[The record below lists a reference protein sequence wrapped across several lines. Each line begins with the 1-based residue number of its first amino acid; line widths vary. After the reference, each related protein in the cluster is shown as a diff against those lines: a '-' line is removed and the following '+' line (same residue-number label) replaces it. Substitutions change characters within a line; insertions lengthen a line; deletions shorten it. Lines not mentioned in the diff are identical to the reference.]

1 MSKKQLSPKLFA
13 CSQSMIL
20 AEKIAKEYGVPLG
33 KVKTT
38 KFSDGE
44 FQPAFEE
51 SVRGR
56 RVFII
61 GSTFPTAD
69 NLMEMLLML
78 DAAKR
83 ASARHITAVM
93 PYFGWARQDR
103 KDQPRVAIGAKLVAN
118 LLQAAGAT
126 RIMTMDLHADQIQ
139 GFFEKPVDH
148 LYASTIF
155 LPYLKSLNLTNVTVA
170 SPDMGGSK
178 RAYAYSKYLE
188 SDVVICYK
196 QRLKANVIDTMELI
210 GEVEGRHVIL
220 VDDMIDTG
228 GTLAKAADL
237 MIEKGALSVRAVC
250 THPILSGR
258 AYEHIEN
265 SKLLELIVSDTIPLK
280 RESSKI
286 KVVSCAPLFA
296 DVMHKVQDNRSISGQ
311 FLM

>member
-1 MSKKQLSPKLFA
+1 MVNNQLTPKIFA
-13 CSQSMIL
+13 CRQSKDL
-20 AEKIAKEYGVPLG
+20 AQKIADSYGLELG
-33 KVKTT
+33 NVKIST
-38 KFSDGE
+38 FSDGE
-44 FQPAFEE
+44 FQPALVD

-56 RVFII
+56 RIFII
-61 GSTFPTAD
+61 GSTFPDSD
-69 NLMEMLLML
+69 NLMEMLLIL

-83 ASARHITAVM
+83 ASARHITAVI

-155 LPYLKSLNLTNVTVA
+155 LPYIKQLGLDNITVA

-178 RAYAYSKYLE
+178 RAYAYSRYLE

-196 QRLKANVIDTMELI
+196 ERLQANVVSSMELI
-210 GEVEGRHVIL
+210 GEVKGRNVIL

-228 GTLAKAADL
+228 GTLAKAADV
-237 MIEKGALSVRAVC
+237 MMEKGALSVRAVC
-250 THPILSGR
+250 THPILSGN
-258 AYEHIEN
+258 AYEKIEN
-265 SKLLELIVSDTIPLK
+265 SKLTELIVSDTIPLK

-296 DVMHKVQDNRSISGQ
+296 DVMHKVQDNKSISGQ

>member
-1 MSKKQLSPKLFA
+1 MSKNELSPKLFA
-13 CSQSMIL
+13 CSQSMVL

-38 KFSDGE
+38 HFSDGE

-118 LLQAAGAT
+118 LLQAGGAT

-155 LPYLKSLNLTNVTVA
+155 MSYINDLKLDNLTIA

-178 RAYAYSKYLE
+178 RAYAYSKYLM

-196 QRLKANVIDTMELI
+196 QRKKANVIGHMELI
-210 GEVEGRHVIL
+210 GDVTGKNVIL

-228 GTLAKAADL
+228 GTLTKAADL
-237 MIEKGALSVRAVC
+237 MNERGALSVRAIC
-250 THPILSGR
+250 THPILSGG
-258 AYEHIEN
+258 AIERIEK
-265 SKLLELIVSDTIPLK
+265 SSLIELIVSDTIPLK

-286 KVVSCAPLFA
+286 KVVSCATLFA
-296 DVMHKVQDNRSISGQ
+296 DIMHKVQENTSISDK

>member
-1 MSKKQLSPKLFA
+1 MSTNNLSPKIFA
-13 CSQSMIL
+13 CSQSMEL
-20 AEKIAKEYGVPLG
+20 AEKIAKEYGAELG
-33 KVKTT
+33 NVKTT
-38 KFSDGE
+38 HFSDGE

-56 RVFII
+56 RIFLI
-61 GSTFPTAD
+61 GSTFPNAD

-83 ASARHITAVM
+83 ASARHITAVI

-103 KDQPRVAIGAKLVAN
+103 KDKPRVAIGAKLVAK
-118 LLQAAGAT
+118 LLEEAGAT

-139 GFFEKPVDH
+139 GFFERPVDH
-148 LYASTIF
+148 MFASTIF
-155 LPYLKSLNLTNVTVA
+155 LPHVKELGLDNLTIA

-178 RAYAYSKYLE
+178 RAYAYSKYLS

-196 QRLKANVIDTMELI
+196 QRKKANVISHMELI
-210 GEVEGRHVIL
+210 GDVEGKNVIL

-228 GTLAKAADL
+228 GTLTKAADL
-237 MIEKGALSVRAVC
+237 MMERGAISVRAIC
-250 THPILSGR
+250 THPILSGEAVDR
-258 AYEHIEN
+258 IEK
-265 SKLLELIVSDTIPLK
+265 SSLIELIVSDTIPLK
-280 RESSKI
+280 RASSKI

-296 DVMHKVQDNRSISGQ
+296 DIMHKVQSNTSISDK